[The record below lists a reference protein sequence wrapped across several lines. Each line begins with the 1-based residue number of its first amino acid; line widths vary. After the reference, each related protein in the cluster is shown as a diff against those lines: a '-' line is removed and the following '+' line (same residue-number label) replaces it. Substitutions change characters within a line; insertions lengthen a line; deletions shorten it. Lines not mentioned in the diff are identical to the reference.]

1 MNYPT
6 VRRVHSAFTLIELL
20 VVVAIIALLSAILF
34 PVFGQV
40 RDKARASACMSNAK
54 QIGLAMLQYTVD
66 NDEKYPSGNESSLG
80 AIDGSGWYSNIRPY
94 LKEEG
99 AVVCPSDPTVTANST
114 NQSLSFGYNLGI
126 FTNLNLVQNTNSPVS
141 GFTSPS
147 KTVLLFEV
155 TNSWADQANNAERQD
170 CTAFGNFHL
179 LGNGPNPNIYSWSS
193 DPTQTTAQ
201 CVPDTGLMGGPWTV
215 TANIGAHVAATASAW
230 TITGYSY
237 QLTGRHQGGSN
248 FIMADGHAKW
258 FPPGSVS
265 PGASARFGP
274 NDAAWSQRFDW
285 SGDYVP
291 TAAGTSV
298 STWAATF
305 SKI

>member
-114 NQSLSFGYNLGI
+114 CACSVTYRPPAFAPRTRSAVMIGRRSL
-126 FTNLNLVQNTNSPVS
+126 TNPARPCRITRY
-141 GFTSPS
+141 F
-147 KTVLLFEV
+147 
-155 TNSWADQANNAERQD
+155 
-170 CTAFGNFHL
+170 
-179 LGNGPNPNIYSWSS
+179 SS
-193 DPTQTTAQ
+193 SLQRTHSRLITPPTG
-201 CVPDTGLMGGPWTV
+201 CENRD
-215 TANIGAHVAATASAW
+215 ASNKV
-230 TITGYSY
+230 
-237 QLTGRHQGGSN
+237 R
-248 FIMADGHAKW
+248 
-258 FPPGSVS
+258 
-265 PGASARFGP
+265 
-274 NDAAWSQRFDW
+274 
-285 SGDYVP
+285 
-291 TAAGTSV
+291 
-298 STWAATF
+298 
-305 SKI
+305 